1 MEKVCEQWEEIMVG
15 QNTCQALKNHFMQ
28 AYRWYQIHKK
38 STAAAHGYGA
48 AANHVQEADYQ
59 IVTADAL

>member
-1 MEKVCEQWEEIMVG
+1 MVG

-28 AYRWYQIHKK
+28 AYRWYHIHKK
-38 STAAAHGYGA
+38 STAADYEYGT
-48 AANHVQEADYQ
+48 AANHVQETDYQ